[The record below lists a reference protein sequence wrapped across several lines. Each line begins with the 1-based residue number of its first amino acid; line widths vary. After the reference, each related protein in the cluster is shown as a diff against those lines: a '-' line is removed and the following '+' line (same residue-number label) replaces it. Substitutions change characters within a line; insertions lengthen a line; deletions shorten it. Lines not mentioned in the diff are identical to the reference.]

1 MIVLQAQNLT
11 KSFGERVLFSD
22 VSFSMQERDRLGLT
36 GVNGCGKT
44 TLMRMLCGQEGYDS
58 GDISLQKGLRLG
70 YLSQHAQYDPQR
82 SLYEETLTVF
92 AALMQDEAELSR
104 IEGQISAQAPGWE
117 DLVRRQA
124 HLHER

>member
-44 TLMRMLCGQEGYDS
+44 TLFL
-58 GDISLQKGLRLG
+58 
-70 YLSQHAQYDPQR
+70 
-82 SLYEETLTVF
+82 
-92 AALMQDEAELSR
+92 
-104 IEGQISAQAPGWE
+104 
-117 DLVRRQA
+117 A
-124 HLHER
+124 H